1 MQNFLKSSHGG
12 ASCRGRNLG
21 LWGGK
26 VTQPGT
32 ARCHWRVHRFHLPA
46 GRRVDCN
53 SWERWTF
60 FLLPLANH
68 SGYLSVDRQQVK
80 DRKQAREQLK
90 MGERNQIPTEDK
102 SKAEE
107 VVSLVKKN
115 VLVTG
120 GFFRGFPLG
129 MTSFPFFLGV
139 PSSSLSTP

>member
-1 MQNFLKSSHGG
+1 M
-12 ASCRGRNLG
+12 
-21 LWGGK
+21 
-26 VTQPGT
+26 
-32 ARCHWRVHRFHLPA
+32 HRFHLPA
-46 GRRVDCN
+46 GRRVGCN

-68 SGYLSVDRQQVK
+68 SGYLSVDRQQVEK

-107 VVSLVKKN
+107 VMSLVKKN